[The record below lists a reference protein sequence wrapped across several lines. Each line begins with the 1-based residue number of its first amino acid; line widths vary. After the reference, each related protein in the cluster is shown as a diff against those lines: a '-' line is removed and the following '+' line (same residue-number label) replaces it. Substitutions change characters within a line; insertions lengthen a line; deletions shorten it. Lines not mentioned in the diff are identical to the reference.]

1 MGAQPLS
8 AYTSFGIGGEAELVF
23 LTCKQQIYEALSGGC
38 VILGRGTNVLAS
50 DRGVRETV
58 VVNKLNVAT
67 FEGETVYAESGVS
80 LISLCAMCAE
90 RCLSGL
96 EWACGIPGS
105 VGGAVVMNAGAYGG
119 CIADRLIYADV
130 FRDGRLIRLE
140 KDDLCF
146 SYRKSGLK
154 NGDFV
159 AGAAFGLKRDA
170 QEKIISAM
178 RALQLK
184 RGQSQPGGRSAG
196 SVYMRGDRPAG
207 WYIEAAGLK
216 GAREGGAVVSEKHA
230 NFIINTG
237 GATAADVVK
246 LMTRI
251 EEKVKELFNV
261 ELKREIQLI
270 GEF

>member
-1 MGAQPLS
+1 
-8 AYTSFGIGGEAELVF
+8 
-23 LTCKQQIYEALSGGC
+23 
-38 VILGRGTNVLAS
+38 
-50 DRGVRETV
+50 
-58 VVNKLNVAT
+58 
-67 FEGETVYAESGVS
+67 
-80 LISLCAMCAE
+80 
-90 RCLSGL
+90 
-96 EWACGIPGS
+96 
-105 VGGAVVMNAGAYGG
+105 MNAGAYGG

-261 ELKREIQLI
+261 ELKREIKLI